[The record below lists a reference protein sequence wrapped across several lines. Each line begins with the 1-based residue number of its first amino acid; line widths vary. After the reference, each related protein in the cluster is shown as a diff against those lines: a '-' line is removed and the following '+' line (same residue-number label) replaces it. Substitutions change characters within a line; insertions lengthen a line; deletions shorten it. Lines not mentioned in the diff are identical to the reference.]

1 MSVRWLLLLSCL
13 AAALLCSE
21 ACSSSKKS
29 KPKPAPPPPPPPP
42 TVPPGSN
49 ATLPPQQPPIGPKRP
64 DAETK
69 DASNNRVANWLI
81 AVLPLF
87 LLFQLLK
94 QQSAMMCQI

>member
-49 ATLPPQQPPIGPKRP
+49 ATLPPQQPKGPDRP
-64 DAETK
+64 NAETK
-69 DASNNRVANWLI
+69 DASTSRVANWLI

-94 QQSAMMCQI
+94 QQSALV